1 MHVTL
6 NRSSHWRCSVR
17 KGFSYKF
24 CKIHRK
30 HLCQSSFFNK
40 VPAWATACLWSFNF
54 EFWIGS
60 SILFQDYLA
69 RFGYFTTKDS
79 RVGAL
84 ANQKSII
91 ASIKSL
97 QRFSGLKET
106 GYVDNETK
114 MLMKLPRCGLPDNAY
129 NLNTRRKRRFTLQ
142 GTTWRKTVRQV
153 AETNQS
159 FFLKFELI
167 FSN

>member
-1 MHVTL
+1 MLLWIEAATAGVL
-6 NRSSHWRCSVR
+6 WK
-17 KGFSYKF
+17 KGFLTNFAKF
-24 CKIHRK
+24 TENTCAR
-30 HLCQSSFFNK
+30 
-40 VPAWATACLWSFNF
+40 VPFLIKLQAWATACLWSFNF

-153 AETNQS
+153 AQTNQS
-159 FFLKFELI
+159 FFLKFELM